1 MIFYFKKPHAII
13 DQVSKI
19 GFTYFFIMKT
29 VEELNNSKIPIVRI
43 DPSLEKYRSKILCPE
58 KLAKANEMLKQ
69 PNYPTQSIVVSSVRF
84 LVGMRRRC
92 YLFVVLI
99 SNIQMPHSGYP

>member
-29 VEELNNSKIPIVRI
+29 VGELNNSKIPIVRI
-43 DPSLEKYRSKILCPE
+43 DPSLEKYRNKILIPE
-58 KLAKANEMLKQ
+58 KFVKANEILKTTKL
-69 PNYPTQSIVVSSVRF
+69 PNTKHR
-84 LVGMRRRC
+84 G
-92 YLFVVLI
+92 
-99 SNIQMPHSGYP
+99 